1 MRDGSGKR
9 LYISDPYES
18 KRQPTPPNGGDESR
32 SAVSGTAGEK
42 GEVRSA
48 LSDARGAEPRF
59 LEEDGALSCPL
70 AELAAELIRS
80 LEQSRRG
87 LRRLRAAALQ
97 CRSCP
102 KANSCPSMAAFNA
115 AIDAAIN
122 ELWEEWTEQGIG
134 K

>member
-1 MRDGSGKR
+1 MRDSSGMR

-18 KRQPTPPNGGDESR
+18 ERQPKPLKRGDKG
-32 SAVSGTAGEK
+32 SGTAGEK

-59 LEEDGALSCPL
+59 LEENGALSCPL
-70 AELAAELIRS
+70 AEPAAELSRS

-87 LRRLRAAALQ
+87 LRRLRAAAFQ

-102 KANSCPSMAAFNA
+102 KANACPSMAAFNA

-122 ELWEEWTEQGIG
+122 ELWEEWGEQRIG
-134 K
+134 RL